1 MKCFVRHLSALLA
14 FVMVTAYAA
23 TPGEVPQPE
32 LVAALNLQHGVA
44 LRGYDPVAYFIEA
57 KPIAGNPAISYQWQ
71 GATWLFATPEHREAF
86 KADPA
91 RYAPQFGGY
100 CAFAVA
106 QGTTADGDPYQWAI
120 VDGKLYVNN
129 NATAKKLWDQN
140 RPANIAAGDRNWP
153 LIPKRAP
160 AIGEHSAAGAQTA
173 PATPR

>member
-1 MKCFVRHLSALLA
+1 VEGIVRLLSALFV
-14 FVMVTAYAA
+14 FVMATAYGV
-23 TPGEVPQPE
+23 TPGNGSQTEV
-32 LVAALNLQHGVA
+32 VAALNLQHGVA
-44 LRGYDPVAYFIEA
+44 LRGYDPVAYVTEA

-71 GATWLFATPEHREAF
+71 GATWLFATQKHREAF

-106 QGTTADGDPYQWAI
+106 QGTTADGDPHQWAI

-129 NATAKKLWDQN
+129 NAIAKKLWDQN

-153 LIPKRAP
+153 LIPKRALT
-160 AIGEHSAAGAQTA
+160 IGEHSTVGAQSA